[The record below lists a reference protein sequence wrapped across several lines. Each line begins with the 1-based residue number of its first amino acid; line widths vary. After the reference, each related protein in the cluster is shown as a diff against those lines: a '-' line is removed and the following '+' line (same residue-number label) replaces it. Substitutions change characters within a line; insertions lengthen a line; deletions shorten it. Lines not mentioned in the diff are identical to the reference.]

1 MLVTY
6 ALLPIL
12 SAFPQGSGVEVV
24 FRDILVAGRVLAQF
38 TDGLPKHM
46 QKCDGL
52 QELGGL
58 ARPQKCIAEFE
69 SRGYHIPDYPEDSE
83 NHEEGRSRPS
93 TLWSSAELWSSPA

>member
-12 SAFPQGSGVEVV
+12 SAFTQGSGVEVV

-46 QKCDGL
+46 QKGDGL
-52 QELGGL
+52 RELGRL
-58 ARPQKCIAEFE
+58 ARPPVMHRRVQV
-69 SRGYHIPDYPEDSE
+69 SGVRHP
-83 NHEEGRSRPS
+83 
-93 TLWSSAELWSSPA
+93 